1 MDISDHNDQSCAIC
15 LDALLFDENSPTLPD
30 AHSNKIGAVVPCGH
44 VFHKACWRRWYS
56 AHKRR
61 RAAASAEQGDDPED
75 DKCKCPMCNVPCDNF
90 VELFLDGNA
99 TSKTTTPHNN
109 GSSCS
114 SMGVGSLEEDESIV
128 LLAKTSHDSAKRL
141 DHVKSKLQRYKKDNK
156 TLETKLQEER
166 RHTEE
171 TMQRTMDKHAKERR
185 AWKRHQA
192 RLQGEVKAGQEAQEA
207 LQQQLAQQ
215 RQEMEQQKQRSKSK
229 FKKLEQKLVDELKT
243 SVAQQAEHFKEWGEE
258 RTALQTELEQTQT
271 ENEAM
276 RQEIDR
282 TIELQVA
289 ERRSREDQIKDLVAQ
304 LEKAREDKAKAESKV
319 QKAIE
324 GIAQMRVYHEIR
336 KDQMEQLVAEKAAL
350 QEELRTMKE
359 GETTANEQAEEVLFN
374 NEEIM

>member
-1 MDISDHNDQSCAIC
+1 MDYSDHDSQSCAIC
-15 LDALLFDENSPTLPD
+15 LDGLVFDENSPSLPN
-30 AHSNKIGAVVPCGH
+30 AQSNKIGAVVPCGH

-61 RAAASAEQGDDPED
+61 RSAAAAAGQETEAEDE
-75 DKCKCPMCNVPCDNF
+75 KCKCPMCNVPCDNF

-99 TSKTTTPHNN
+99 TSKTTTTATHD
-109 GSSCS
+109 GSSS
-114 SMGVGSLEEDESIV
+114 LGVGTMEEDESIV
-128 LLAKTSHDSAKRL
+128 LLAQTCQDSAKRL
-141 DHVKSKLQRYKKDNK
+141 DHVKSKLQRYKKENK
-156 TLETKLQEER
+156 SLETKLQEER
-166 RHTEE
+166 RHNKE
-171 TMQRTMDKHAKERR
+171 TMDRTLEKHAKERR

-192 RLQGEVKAGQEAQEA
+192 RLQGELKEERQIQES

-215 RQEMEQQKQRSKSK
+215 TEEMEQQKQRSKSK
-229 FKKLEQKLVDELKT
+229 FKKLEQKLVDELKQN
-243 SVAQQAEHFKEWGEE
+243 VAQQAEHFKEWGEE
-258 RTALQTELEQTQT
+258 RTGLQSELEATQT

-289 ERRSREDQIKDLVAQ
+289 ERRSREDHIKDLVAQ
-304 LEKAREDKAKAESKV
+304 LDKARQDKAKAESKV

-350 QEELRTMKE
+350 QEELRAMKE
-359 GETTANEQAEEVLFN
+359 AGETNEQTDEVLFN
-374 NEEIM
+374 DETCGN